1 MKHLAFSISA
11 TLCFSVLQFSPG
23 EPAQFQ
29 STGRIAGQPS
39 LGSPSSS
46 AVFGGSQGVIVA
58 PGRAQ
63 VFRPSP
69 FQRGIIVPNH
79 NHRYHHIFL
88 VPFFGYPFVGSPCY
102 GPFWPYFAYSSYCG
116 YYPPAYTATD
126 LYYAPMPYGSV
137 GIPYTDFGN
146 SSAPS
151 SLNDQNSSG
160 SSKGTEPAT
169 QFNQFAKQ
177 GEEAFRTGDYDR
189 AVRAWRHA
197 IVEEP
202 KDASAIIMLAQ
213 SLFAM
218 AQYDEAAGAT
228 LLAMTLL
235 PEDQWLATAKNSK
248 SLYRNNREYLDQ
260 LSELE
265 KAVEK
270 APSDPAL
277 RFELG
282 FQYALSDQQDLALLQ
297 LDKLIELV
305 PEDQLG
311 HKLRDLVA
319 HKRMEASSSFSPSS
333 SAASQ
338 ANNGNQ

>member
-1 MKHLAFSISA
+1 MKHLTFSIFA
-11 TLCFSVLQFSPG
+11 TLCFLVLQFSPG

-29 STGRIAGQPS
+29 SRGGIVGQPS

-46 AVFGGSQGVIVA
+46 AAFAGSRGVIVT

-63 VFRPSP
+63 VLRPSP
-69 FQRGIIVPNH
+69 FQLGIIAPNH
-79 NHRYHHIFL
+79 RHHHYHIFF
-88 VPFFGYPFVGSPCY
+88 VPFLGYPFVGSPCY
-102 GPFWPYFAYSSYCG
+102 GPFWPYFVYSSYCG
-116 YYPPAYTATD
+116 YHLPAYTATD

-146 SSAPS
+146 SSAPF
-151 SLNDQNSSG
+151 SLNDQNSSA
-160 SSKGTEPAT
+160 SSKGAEPAM
-169 QFNQFAKQ
+169 QYNQFATQ
-177 GEEAFRTGDYDR
+177 AEEAFRTGDYDR

-228 LLAMTLL
+228 QLAMMLL

-248 SLYRNNREYLDQ
+248 SLYRNNKQYLDQ
-260 LSELE
+260 LSGLE

-305 PEDQLG
+305 PGDQLG

-319 HKRMEASSSFSPSS
+319 HKRMEASASLSPSS
-333 SAASQ
+333 SAASE
-338 ANNGNQ
+338 ANNGTQ